1 MVSRI
6 QVAMRRLPAGACI
19 GLLSA
24 FPTTVMAADVNPK
37 ETPPTAESS
46 SPVQR
51 YDGIQGKLHE
61 WDVLLGAGVM
71 YAPKFE
77 GSDEFK
83 AVPVP
88 FVSATFAGRVHVG
101 GLGVTVDVYETDGLS
116 FGVKGGIEMGRD
128 EDDSDDLRGLG
139 DVDTG
144 GVIGGVVGYKLGMF
158 EFSAAIDKTV
168 GGSDGLTGTVGAK
181 ASHMYGR
188 FLLSAGASATWA
200 DDNHMDA
207 FFGVNAAQSARSG
220 LDEFDAEAGFKR
232 LDIEASVTY
241 LLTENW
247 TVHGQVGVGFLVGDA
262 ADSPIVKEEIQPSVL
277 LGVGYKF

>member
-6 QVAMRRLPAGACI
+6 QAAMRCLPAGACI

-24 FPTTVMAADVNPK
+24 FPASVMAADIDQK
-37 ETPPTAESS
+37 EAGSTALSS
-46 SPVQR
+46 SEVQR
-51 YDGIQGKLHE
+51 YDGIRGKLHE

-144 GVIGGVVGYKLGMF
+144 GVISGIVGYKIGMF
-158 EFSAAIDKTV
+158 EFSAAIDKAI

-207 FFGVNAAQSARSG
+207 FFGVNAAQSARSD

-232 LDIEASVTY
+232 VDIEASVGY

-247 TVHGQVGVGFLVGDA
+247 TIHGQVGVGLLVGDTV
-262 ADSPIVKEEIQPSVL
+262 DSPIVKEEIQPSVL